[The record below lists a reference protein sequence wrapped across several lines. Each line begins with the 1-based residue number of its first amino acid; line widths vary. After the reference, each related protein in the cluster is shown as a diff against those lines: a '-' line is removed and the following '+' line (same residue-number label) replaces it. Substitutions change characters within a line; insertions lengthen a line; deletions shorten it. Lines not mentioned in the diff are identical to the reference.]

1 MQASFWWDETVFSRS
16 PHLLMHASER
26 EAAILDLIGKR
37 GFITFRELEREF
49 RASPATLRRDLE
61 RLASGGRIKRVH
73 GGARLIDSDR
83 DSATPQAL
91 QGVPFHQ
98 NVNRNPVQKRA
109 IGKAAAALCSRG
121 EAVMIDGGSTTLQM
135 CKHLNGLDLQVLT
148 NSLHIVSALLGQA
161 GTRILVSGGAVFR
174 EQNIILAADGDD
186 PMPRF
191 HAPKFFMGA
200 TSVGLQG
207 VMQPDIV
214 LVGAEHRL
222 IERAQQLILLVDSSK
237 FEGPSGHVVCALDE
251 VDIVVTDS
259 GIQPAHRRM
268 LREAGIKVIEI

>member
-1 MQASFWWDETVFSRS
+1 
-16 PHLLMHASER
+16 MHASER

>member
-1 MQASFWWDETVFSRS
+1 
-16 PHLLMHASER
+16 MHASER
-26 EAAILDLIGKR
+26 ESAILDLIGKR

-49 RASPATLRRDLE
+49 SASPATLRRDLE
-61 RLASGGRIKRVH
+61 RLARDGHIKRVH
-73 GGARLIDSDR
+73 GGARLIESNR
-83 DSATPQAL
+83 DASAPPAL
-91 QGVPFHQ
+91 QGVPFQQ
-98 NVNRNPVQKRA
+98 NVNRHPAQKRA

-135 CKHLNGLDLQVLT
+135 CKHLDGLELQVLT

-200 TSVGLQG
+200 TSVGPQG
-207 VMQPDIV
+207 VMQPDVV
-214 LVGAEHRL
+214 LVAAERRL

-237 FEGPSGHVVCALDE
+237 FEGPSGHVVCPLEE

-268 LREAGIKVIEI
+268 LREARIQVIEA